1 MAQWAVRKP
10 PQVFL
15 LYDLVAQGRQ
25 LTQVDNVLLE
35 TLENMANRASMWE
48 ASVREAFR
56 DTGST
61 EDVAISVAILRK
73 LLGQAKH
80 IPVLLFLESKVSA
93 ALEDGGN
100 RYCLCRGPNDGSFM
114 VECDVCQQWYHG
126 ECVNLKVK
134 IQKLYLTTIVIM
146 NRTALACAGVDLF
159 AILLSRVPLTGG
171 RG

>member
-25 LTQVDNVLLE
+25 LTQVDNLLLE

-48 ASVREAFR
+48 ASVQEAFR
-56 DTGST
+56 GTGGD
-61 EDVAISVAILRK
+61 EDVAISVSILRK

-80 IPVLLFLESKVSA
+80 IPVLLSLESKVSA

-100 RYCLCRGPNDGSFM
+100 SYCLCRGPNDGSFM

-126 ECVNLKVK
+126 ECVKLKVK
-134 IQKLYLTTIVIM
+134 IQKLYLIAIVTM
-146 NRTALACAGVDLF
+146 NSTALACAGVDLF
-159 AILLSRVPLTGG
+159 AILLSRVPLIGE

>member
-25 LTQVDNVLLE
+25 LTQVDHHLLE

-48 ASVREAFR
+48 ESVRKAFR
-56 DTGST
+56 VTVGNPDS
-61 EDVAISVAILRK
+61 AISLGTLRK
-73 LLGQAKH
+73 LLGEAKH
-80 IPVLLFLESKVSA
+80 IPVLLPLEAKVSA
-93 ALEDGGN
+93 ALDDGGN

-114 VECDVCQQWYHG
+114 VACDVCQQWFHG

-134 IQKLYLTTIVIM
+134 
-146 NRTALACAGVDLF
+146 
-159 AILLSRVPLTGG
+159 S
-171 RG
+171 